1 MLIEVGA
8 LIFATFGALVPITN
22 PFSTAPVFA
31 SLSRR
36 FSAER
41 RKQQAWMAAV
51 YTAATLIVALVAGA
65 LIMSFFGITMPALRI
80 AGGLVVARVGFAM
93 LSPEPEQKLTDDS
106 RDEAMHMTEIAF
118 TPISMPLLSGPGS
131 IAMTIGMASEAD
143 NLLEYAG
150 IAVGIIITALFA
162 WLVLRSSVRVEEV
175 LGVTGMGVLTRLMGL
190 ILVCIGVQFV
200 LRGLLESVTHPQVVD
215 ILRQAFGS

>member
-1 MLIEVGA
+1 VLEFGA

-36 FSAER
+36 FSVDR
-41 RKQQAWMAAV
+41 RNQQAWMASV

-65 LIMSFFGITMPALRI
+65 LIMSFFGISLPALRI
-80 AGGLVVARVGFAM
+80 AGGLVVARVGFGM
-93 LSPEPEQKLTDDS
+93 LNPEPEQELTDDS
-106 RDEAMHMTEIAF
+106 RDEAMQMRDIAF

-131 IAMTIGMASEAD
+131 IAMTIGMASEAS

-150 IAVGIIITALFA
+150 IGIGIVFTALFA
-162 WLVLRSSVRVEEV
+162 WLVLRSSVRVAEV
-175 LGVTGMGVLTRLMGL
+175 LGVTGMAVLTRMMGL

-200 LRGLLESVTHPQVVD
+200 IRGILETVTLPQVVD
-215 ILRQAFGS
+215 ALRQAFGG